1 MNSYLEFQNQYQEKL
16 YKMAFLKLYREKL
29 KENYTFLDTLFK
41 ERNIKWGVVTK
52 LLCGN
57 TIYIKELIN
66 LGVNEMH
73 DSRISNLKKIKKLN
87 PDIQTVYIK
96 PPSKLNIKKIVE
108 FADVSFNTEIYT
120 IKLLSEEAKKQNK
133 THKIIIMIEM
143 GDLREGV
150 LGEELISFYEQVF
163 SLPNIE
169 IRGIGTNLNCLSG
182 VMPTQDKLIQ
192 LSLYKQL
199 IEAKFNVKIPWVSG
213 GTSVAVPLM
222 LKNARPMAVNHFR
235 VGEAIFFGK
244 DLFTGETMAGM
255 HNDVFKLY
263 AEIIEITEKPNNP
276 TGELGENVA
285 GNTYELDENTDL
297 SETSLRAILDF
308 GLLDMQPQYLAPTDE
323 SITIID
329 SSSDMT
335 VIDISNSKN
344 KYKVGD
350 LISFNL
356 QYMGA
361 LYLLNSDYI
370 EKVVE

>member
-1 MNSYLEFQNQYQEKL
+1 
-16 YKMAFLKLYREKL
+16 MAFLKLYRNKL
-29 KENYTFLDTLFK
+29 QENYNYLDQLFQ
-41 ERNIKWGVVTK
+41 ERDITWGVVSK

-57 TIYIKELIN
+57 VIYLEELIK
-66 LGVNEMH
+66 LGVTEIH

-87 PDIQTVYIK
+87 PNIQTVYIK
-96 PPSKLNIKKIVE
+96 PPSKRNIEKIVKY
-108 FADVSFNTEIYT
+108 ADISFNTEIYT
-120 IKLLSEEAKKQNK
+120 IQLLSDEAKRQNK
-133 THKIIIMIEM
+133 SHGIIIMIEM

-150 LGEELISFYEQVF
+150 LGEELLSFYEQVF
-163 SLPNIE
+163 SLSNIE

-213 GTSVAVPLM
+213 GTSVAVPLL
-222 LKNARPMAVNHFR
+222 LKKARPMAVNHFR
-235 VGEAIFFGK
+235 IGEALFFAK
-244 DLFTGETMAGM
+244 NLFTGETFENM

-276 TGELGENVA
+276 IGELGENVA
-285 GNTYELDENTDL
+285 GNTYEIDENVDL
-297 SETSLRAILDF
+297 SQTSLRAILDF
-308 GLLDMQPQYLAPTDE
+308 GLLDMQPQYLSPTDA
-323 SITIID
+323 SISIID

-335 VIDISNSKN
+335 VIDISTSEN

-350 LISFNL
+350 LVSFDL

>member
-1 MNSYLEFQNQYQEKL
+1 
-16 YKMAFLKLYREKL
+16 MAFLKLYRNKL
-29 KENYTFLDTLFK
+29 QENYNYLDQLFK
-41 ERNIKWGVVTK
+41 ERDISWGVVSK

-57 TIYIKELIN
+57 VIYLEELIR
-66 LGVNEMH
+66 LGVTEIH

-87 PDIQTVYIK
+87 PSIQTVYIK
-96 PPSKLNIKKIVE
+96 PPSKRNIEKIVKY
-108 FADVSFNTEIYT
+108 ADISFNTEIYT
-120 IKLLSEEAKKQNK
+120 IQLLSDEAKRQNK
-133 THKIIIMIEM
+133 THGIIIMIEM

-150 LGEELISFYEQVF
+150 LGEELLSFYEQVF

-199 IEAKFNVKIPWVSG
+199 IEAKFNVVIPWVSG
-213 GTSVAVPLM
+213 GTSVAVPLL

-235 VGEAIFFGK
+235 IGEALFFAK
-244 DLFTGETMAGM
+244 NLFTGETFENM

-276 TGELGENVA
+276 IGELGENVA
-285 GNTYELDENTDL
+285 GNTYEIDENVDL

-308 GLLDMQPQYLAPTDE
+308 GLLDMQPQYLNPTDE
-323 SITIID
+323 SVTIID

-344 KYKVGD
+344 KYNVGD
-350 LISFNL
+350 LVSFDL

>member
-1 MNSYLEFQNQYQEKL
+1 
-16 YKMAFLKLYREKL
+16 MAFLKLYRGKL
-29 KENYTFLDTLFK
+29 KHNYLFLNNLFN
-41 ERNIKWGVVTK
+41 ERNIEWGVVTK

-57 TIYIKELIN
+57 AIYLKEVIN
-66 LGVNEMH
+66 LGVREMH
-73 DSRISNLKKIKKLN
+73 DSRISNLKKIKKLDPN
-87 PDIQTVYIK
+87 IQTVYIK
-96 PPSKLNIKKIVE
+96 PPSKRNISKIVK

-120 IKLLSEEAKKQNK
+120 IQMLSEEAKIQNK
-133 THKIIIMIEM
+133 SHGIIIMIEM

-150 LGEELISFYEQVF
+150 LGEELMSFYQQIF

-235 VGEAIFFGK
+235 IGEALFFAK
-244 DLFTGETMAGM
+244 DLFTGETIEGM
-255 HNDVFKLY
+255 HNDVFRLY

-285 GNTYELDENTDL
+285 GNVYEVNENVDL

-308 GLLDMQPQYLAPTDE
+308 GLLDMQPQYLTPTDD

-350 LISFNL
+350 LVTFNL

-370 EKVVE
+370 EKRVE